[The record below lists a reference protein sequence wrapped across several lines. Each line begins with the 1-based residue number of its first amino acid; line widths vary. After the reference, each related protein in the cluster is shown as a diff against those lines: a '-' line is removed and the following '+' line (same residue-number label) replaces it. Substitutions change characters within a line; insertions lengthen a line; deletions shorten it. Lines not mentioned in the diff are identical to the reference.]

1 MICLEKYF
9 QAFVWENNQNE
20 HLDWGKHA
28 QEIM

>member
-9 QAFVWENNQNE
+9 QAFAWENNQNE
-20 HLDWGKHA
+20 HHDSGQQV